1 MNIISL
7 FENYIIVNQCFI
19 DLGIIIERD
28 KINL

>member
-7 FENYIIVNQCFI
+7 FENYIIVNQGFI